1 MHGLQKLPWVK
12 SVLSGNYLVTHVQ
25 CNICTMVSSLEKL
38 MTPKFNSLYKH
49 VGRKK
54 DISPMLNVPKG
65 TLCYAKDYQN
75 VKKIVTCF

>member
-1 MHGLQKLPWVK
+1 
-12 SVLSGNYLVTHVQ
+12 
-25 CNICTMVSSLEKL
+25 